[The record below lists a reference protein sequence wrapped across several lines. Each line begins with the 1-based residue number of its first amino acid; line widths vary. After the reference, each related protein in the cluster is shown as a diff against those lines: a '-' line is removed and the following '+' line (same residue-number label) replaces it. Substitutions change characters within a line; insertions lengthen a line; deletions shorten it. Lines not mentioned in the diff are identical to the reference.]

1 MHTDI
6 LGTRPRQ
13 HSIVVVYSQCA
24 KTKPHVN
31 TLHDPGSSHHMI
43 AYRTTLF
50 AAVILIFAM
59 GVSAC
64 TLSDKTGDTNTEQSS
79 IGDDIIDTVDALSG
93 TGAVKTKFE
102 TDKDLAIAKAK
113 ELWRARS
120 LSGDDL
126 SAGPC
131 LTNEAVPGWV
141 ADIVHSPRTGVDD
154 IAQNQCSAYRDGTV
168 THVVE
173 LDVAGN
179 LVRAE

>member
-1 MHTDI
+1 MDI
-6 LGTRPRQ
+6 LGMRPRQ
-13 HSIVVVYSQCA
+13 HSIVVVFSQCV

-31 TLHDPGSSHHMI
+31 THHDSGSSRHMI
-43 AYRTTLF
+43 AYRSIIITT
-50 AAVILIFAM
+50 VILILAT
-59 GVSAC
+59 GLSAC
-64 TLSDKTGDTNTEQSS
+64 TVTNKAGDTSTEQSTV
-79 IGDDIIDTVDALSG
+79 GDDIIDTVDALSG

-131 LTNEAVPGWV
+131 LTNAAVPGWV
-141 ADIVHSPRTGVDD
+141 ADIVHNPRTAVDD
-154 IAQNQCSAYRDGTV
+154 IAQNQCSAYRDGTAS
-168 THVVE
+168 HVVE
-173 LDVAGN
+173 LDVSGN